1 MLNLE
6 RILSQDRLMRAM
18 TGLNRKAFEELLP
31 SFTTAYEQR
40 LINVEAE
47 RKRAVG
53 GGRKAT
59 LGTMAEKQLYI
70 LLYCKCYPTFDLLSV
85 LFSFDRS
92 CAHDWVHRLIPIL
105 ETALGQ
111 KQALPVR
118 KLRSME
124 EFLERFPE
132 VKEVIL
138 DGTERPVQRP
148 KDAEKQKDH
157 YSGKKK
163 RHTRKHIT
171 GSTRKKRVIILTKAK
186 PGKIHDKRQLDE
198 EEIVGNIPDQIPVEG
213 DLGFQGLQNEFDNI
227 HLPHKKPRGK
237 ELTAQQKEENRE
249 FSSQRV
255 KCEHAHAG
263 IKRYNSVTA
272 VYRNRVPDFD
282 DHLMLNAAGLW
293 NFYLDVT
300 EVA

>member
-6 RILSQDRLMRAM
+6 RILNQDRLLRAM
-18 TGLNRKAFEELLP
+18 IGLNRKAFEALLP
-31 SFTTAYEQR
+31 GFATAYEHSRVKPNVPRQR
-40 LINVEAE
+40 A
-47 RKRAVG
+47 AG

-59 LGTMAEKQLYI
+59 LSTSREKLFYI

-85 LFSFDRS
+85 LFGFDRS
-92 CAHDWVHRLIPIL
+92 CAWDWVHGLLPVL
-105 ETALGQ
+105 EQTLGI
-111 KQALPVR
+111 KQALPAR

-124 EFLERFPE
+124 EFLERFPD

-148 KDAEKQKDH
+148 KDSEQQKEH

-171 GSTRKKRVIILTKAK
+171 GSTRKKRVILLTQAK
-186 PGKIHDKRQLDE
+186 GGRVHDKRQLDE
-198 EEIVGNIPDQIPVEG
+198 ADLVEHIPDEVVIEG
-213 DLGFQGLQNEFDNI
+213 DLGFQGLQNEFDNV
-227 HLPHKKPRGK
+227 HLPHKKPKGK
-237 ELTAQQKEENRE
+237 ELSEQQKQENRE
-249 FSSQRV
+249 FSRQRV

-263 IKRYNSVTA
+263 IKRYRAVTD

-282 DHLMLNAAGLW
+282 DRLMFNAAGLW
-293 NFYLDVT
+293 NFYLD
-300 EVA
+300 AA